1 LAAQSDW
8 YHKAVLDGWMS
19 RNEVRE
25 LENLNPVDGLDEY
38 LVPSN
43 MTLPELL
50 GNLNTPKNGK

>member
-1 LAAQSDW
+1 
-8 YHKAVLDGWMS
+8 MS